1 MILAGDI
8 GGTKT
13 RLAFFT
19 TDGKRIKSLV
29 EETFLSREY
38 SGLDEIVRTFVVE
51 RGAMPSRRH
60 WRS

>member
-19 TDGKRIKSLV
+19 GEGERLQSRV
-29 EETFLSREY
+29 EETFPSRQY
-38 SGLDEIVRTFVVE
+38 GGLAEIVRAFVSTH
-51 RGAMPSRRH
+51 RTSQAWPL
-60 WRS
+60 